1 MLAAE
6 LAYRLEADLG
16 LESVEGIWD
25 EIERVAPSHAGIT
38 RRLLESPAGSD
49 GVLAPLRPEV
59 AAAAEGTHVQI
70 TGVQG
75 TQPDAMELA
84 RAAEQHESGAEPSGT
99 TSPGENVEQ
108 AMAEAEPRQA
118 EAAEHRPATIRFE
131 RGERYQA
138 PKVDSYS
145 LRLVASR
152 KLYDNGTL
160 VQHSPSL
167 ARLASGSTLL
177 LSSHDLGQVGVSD
190 GAAVRL
196 KSSRAVIEYTARAS
210 HAVPRGTALM
220 MLNQADADPALLIDA
235 TAPITEIRFEVI
247 R

>member
-25 EIERVAPSHAGIT
+25 EIVRVAPSHAGIT
-38 RRLLESPAGSD
+38 HALLESPAGSD

-84 RAAEQHESGAEPSGT
+84 RAEEHEAPEEESEEA
-99 TSPGENVEQ
+99 V
-108 AMAEAEPRQA
+108 AEAEIPEP
-118 EAAEHRPATIRFE
+118 EADDRRPPTITFE
-131 RGERYQA
+131 RDEAYTA
-138 PKVDSYS
+138 PAVDAYS
-145 LRLVASR
+145 LRLIAIR

-160 VQHSPSL
+160 VRQSPSL
-167 ARLASGSTLL
+167 AGLAASSDLL
-177 LSSHDLGQVGVSD
+177 VNPHDLEQLGVAD
-190 GAAVRL
+190 GGVVKLTSARGTVDYAAHA
-196 KSSRAVIEYTARAS
+196 SEAVS
-210 HAVPRGTALM
+210 RGTAVM
-220 MLNQADADPALLIDA
+220 TFNQAGADPANLIDA
-235 TAPITEIRFEVI
+235 AAPVNDIRVEVV
-247 R
+247 